1 MVMKIALIL
10 SVIFLLAAA
19 IFALSLIKR
28 TRNNLAWLIISIGF
42 FTMSIKLLVEV
53 LIVFDL
59 VNLKLNNV
67 FFCWAG
73 LIASMLM
80 LISLLFIQRIFNI
93 QKKYDDARIEREAEV
108 VSAIVK
114 AEENERTRFA
124 KELHDSLGPL
134 LSSIKMSVST
144 IKKQLGKGADLT
156 IIDNTEKL
164 IDESIFSIKEIS
176 NNISPHILTNFGL
189 NKALQSFITK
199 IQVSNN
205 INIILNSNLE
215 DRRYDY
221 NVEVVFYRVICELI
235 ANTLKHASAQR
246 ITIDL
251 FEDNNEL
258 ILEYIDDG
266 IGFSLEKVEQSGQG
280 MGLSNMRSRISSLN
294 GSCNF
299 KTRKEKGV
307 CISINVKIQ

>member
-1 MVMKIALIL
+1 MAGK
-10 SVIFLLAAA
+10 LLAEA
-19 IFALSLIKR
+19 
-28 TRNNLAWLIISIGF
+28 
-42 FTMSIKLLVEV
+42 
-53 LIVFDL
+53 LIVFDM
-59 VNLKLNNV
+59 VNLELSNM
-67 FFCWAG
+67 FLTSIDLLAA
-73 LIASMLM
+73 ILM
-80 LISLLFIQRIFNI
+80 LAGFLFIRRISNL
-93 QKKYDDARIEREAEV
+93 QKKHEETRIEREAEV

-134 LSSIKMSVST
+134 LASIKMSVST
-144 IKKQLGKGADLT
+144 IKKQLGEGTDLR

-221 NVEVVFYRVICELI
+221 NTEVVFYRVICELI

-251 FEDNNEL
+251 FENNHEL

-266 IGFSLEKVEQSGQG
+266 IGFSFEKVEQSGQG
-280 MGLSNMRSRISSLN
+280 MGLVNMKSRINSLN
-294 GSCNF
+294 GSYSF

-307 CISINVKIQ
+307 CITISVAIQ

>member
-1 MVMKIALIL
+1 MVIKIALIL
-10 SVIFLLAAA
+10 SVILLFAAA
-19 IFALSLIKR
+19 FFALSINKRAKYYWSWLLIS
-28 TRNNLAWLIISIGF
+28 TGFLI
-42 FTMSIKLLVEV
+42 MAIKLLVET
-53 LIVFDL
+53 LIVFNL
-59 VNLKLNNV
+59 VDLKLTNM
-67 FFCWAG
+67 FSTWIG
-73 LIASMLM
+73 LIASLLM
-80 LISLLFIQRIFNI
+80 LVSLLFIRRIFNI
-93 QKKYDDARIEREAEV
+93 QKKYEEARIEREAEV

-134 LSSIKMSVST
+134 LASIKMSVST
-144 IKKQLGKGADLT
+144 IKKQLGEGADLR

-251 FEDNNEL
+251 FDDNNEL
-258 ILEYIDDG
+258 LLEYIDDG

-280 MGLSNMRSRISSLN
+280 MGLANMKSRINSLN
-294 GSCNF
+294 GSYNF

-307 CISINVKIQ
+307 SITINVKIQ